1 MAKLVT
7 KFKYYKPASKK
18 NIGGLVK
25 YIATREGVE
34 KLYEVK
40 ENISVTKK
48 QTEIIK
54 DILERF
60 PDSVQM
66 LEYED
71 YIANPS
77 AKNASEFIARA
88 LEDNAQNVLENTTYA
103 DYIATRPRVEKHGSH
118 GLFSADDEDIILSKV
133 SAELNTH
140 TGNLWTMIVSL
151 RREDAERL
159 GYNNA
164 YQWRDT
170 LRKHTQELSDA
181 LKIPMSELKWYAA
194 FHNESHHP
202 HIHLIAYS
210 TNAQR
215 GYLSR
220 EGVRKMRSAL
230 GQDIFKDDL
239 QHIYREQ
246 TERRDAL
253 KNDWKAMLD
262 DIMERIDN
270 GTYDNPVIE
279 QKLIL
284 LSERL
289 KATKSKKVYGYLQK
303 DVKELIDSIVDKLA
317 KDTRI
322 AELYD
327 LWYDKKYEILKTYT
341 SDLPPK
347 IPLSQNKEFKSIKNE
362 IIREAMR
369 IHGENGGSFSI
380 RSQKE
385 EQKKSEDKGGSKGG
399 GSSHSYTHNGKQY
412 YSQQR
417 KPPSAVAVT
426 SLFRN
431 LANIFRDKIDNDDN
445 GKSFIDKRQRREI
458 EDKKN
463 AEMTYT

>member
-34 KLYEVK
+34 KLYVVK

-48 QTEIIK
+48 QTKIIE

-60 PDSVQM
+60 PDSAQM

-71 YIANPS
+71 YVAKPT

-133 SAELNTH
+133 SAELNAH
-140 TGNLWTMIVSL
+140 TGNFWTMIVSL

-164 YQWRDT
+164 CQWRDT

-210 TNAQR
+210 TDTQR

-253 KNDWKAMLD
+253 KNDWKAMFD
-262 DIMERIDN
+262 DIMRRIEN
-270 GTYDNPVIE
+270 GTYDNPVLE

-289 KATKSKKVYGYLQK
+289 KATKAKKVYGYLQK
-303 DVKELIDSIVDKLA
+303 DVKELIDSIVDELA

-347 IPLSQNKEFKSIKNE
+347 ISLSQNKEFKSIKNE
-362 IIREAMR
+362 IIREALKLCSD
-369 IHGENGGSFSI
+369 GSGDHSI
-380 RSQKE
+380 DLPEE
-385 EQKKSEDKGGSKGG
+385 EQEKSEDNSGNK
-399 GSSHSYTHNGKQY
+399 SSENNHSYTHNKKQY
-412 YSQQR
+412 YSQ
-417 KPPSAVAVT
+417 KNKAPSAVAVT
-426 SLFRN
+426 SLFRS
-431 LANIFRDKIDNDDN
+431 LANIFRDRMDDGSGN
-445 GKSFIDKRQRREI
+445 KPMIDKRQRREI

-463 AEMTYT
+463 AEMHMV

>member
-1 MAKLVT
+1 
-7 KFKYYKPASKK
+7 
-18 NIGGLVK
+18 
-25 YIATREGVE
+25 
-34 KLYEVK
+34 
-40 ENISVTKK
+40 
-48 QTEIIK
+48 
-54 DILERF
+54 
-60 PDSVQM
+60 
-66 LEYED
+66 
-71 YIANPS
+71 
-77 AKNASEFIARA
+77 
-88 LEDNAQNVLENTTYA
+88 
-103 DYIATRPRVEKHGSH
+103 
-118 GLFSADDEDIILSKV
+118 
-133 SAELNTH
+133 
-140 TGNLWTMIVSL
+140 
-151 RREDAERL
+151 
-159 GYNNA
+159 
-164 YQWRDT
+164 
-170 LRKHTQELSDA
+170 
-181 LKIPMSELKWYAA
+181 
-194 FHNESHHP
+194 
-202 HIHLIAYS
+202 
-210 TNAQR
+210 
-215 GYLSR
+215 
-220 EGVRKMRSAL
+220 
-230 GQDIFKDDL
+230 
-239 QHIYREQ
+239 
-246 TERRDAL
+246 
-253 KNDWKAMLD
+253 MLD
-262 DIMERIDN
+262 DIMDRIDN

-303 DVKELIDSIVDKLA
+303 DVKELIDSIVDELA

-426 SLFRN
+426 SLFRS